1 MITLRREKRL
11 PRSRLIWSMVTEV
24 SSGSVRGI
32 LLLKTYVHAC
42 LVTPWDGIAGWMKP
56 GVPG

>member
-1 MITLRREKRL
+1 L
-11 PRSRLIWSMVTEV
+11 PRSWLIWSAVTEV

-32 LLLKTYVHAC
+32 LLLKSYVPAC

>member
-11 PRSRLIWSMVTEV
+11 PRSRLISSVVTEV
-24 SSGSVRGI
+24 SCGSVRGI
-32 LLLKTYVHAC
+32 LVLNTFVPAC
-42 LVTPWDGIAGWMKP
+42 LVTPWDGTAGWMKP